1 MTIRIVARA
10 LSALT
15 LFAAL
20 SSQAYVFTVGNTPD
34 CAHSTLDGALQLA
47 ALSAGEDQIR
57 LTNTVEYRGIAAK
70 INNLDIEI
78 IGGYES
84 CSSPTPTGDTI
95 LDGFGGTKRSVI
107 EIRNGGVVRL
117 SRLQITNGDETD
129 DSDGGGIDYKGYGE
143 LILDRVWIAH
153 NRAGYGGGIYFNGR
167 GAGATL
173 TLLDNI
179 IIQSNTATYNGGGIH
194 LSGRAKL
201 NMIGTNNA
209 VLGNT
214 AYGVRLDTP
223 GQPVIDGH
231 GGGIYIKT
239 PATADIGAAGVF
251 GSGNVFAENEARL
264 GGAIAFL
271 GDGDGHSSQI
281 NIFSAHGNQPI
292 RLFNNRA
299 TEKGGAIYARP
310 TVTGTVFKSYAYVD
324 VCLTDTSM
332 VGNTAPKGAAAY
344 LDNHD
349 DGLVFGSAVGATMH
363 YNSAACLPPQTAA
376 VCTRGISC
384 SEVADNRAIN
394 SAGAPSDGAI
404 IQFDAFTEFSEIS
417 NLNAHGNH
425 AQSIVKRNEDTATLA
440 FPRPA
445 QAPRIQNCLI
455 WGNELSQY
463 VLDFPDHFMNLHQ
476 CTIADNLINSNYVLR
491 IHEPGNDSS
500 IVNSIIDQPYQ
511 FAVNLSGRISTFN
524 VSHVMTSSPF
534 NNPPP
539 SQLKYVSYESPR
551 FVAPSLGDYRL
562 RPDSPAIDYGR
573 YYNDGLQRDIA
584 GNNRNVD
591 LPKPNVSGFRD
602 LGAYEMP

>member
-1 MTIRIVARA
+1 MPIRIIARA
-10 LSALT
+10 LSAFA
-15 LFAAL
+15 LFVAL
-20 SSQAYVFTVGNTPD
+20 QVHAYIFTVGNTPD
-34 CAHSTLDGALQLA
+34 CAHSTLEGALQLA
-47 ALSAGEDQIR
+47 KISAGEDQIR

-70 INNLDIEI
+70 IDNLDIEI
-78 IGGYES
+78 IGGYEA
-84 CSSPTPTGDTI
+84 CSSATPTSDTI
-95 LDGFGGTKRSVI
+95 LDGYGGVKRSVL

-117 SRLQITNGDETD
+117 SRLQILNGDEAD

-179 IIQSNTATYNGGGIH
+179 IIQSNTAVYNGGGIH

-214 AYGVRLDTP
+214 ARGVQLNTQ
-223 GQPVIDGH
+223 GQPFFEGH

-251 GSGNVFAENEARL
+251 GSGNVFSENEARL

-271 GDGDGHSSQI
+271 GDSDGHRSQI

-292 RLFNNRA
+292 RLFNNLA

-310 TVTGTVFKSYAYVD
+310 TVTGFLSTSIADVD
-324 VCLTDTSM
+324 VCLTDASM
-332 VGNTAPKGAAAY
+332 VGNRAPKGAAAY
-344 LDNHD
+344 LDN
-349 DGLVFGSAVGATMH
+349 DGDGPVFDIPAGASMY
-363 YNSAACLPPQTAA
+363 YNSNECLPPQTAA
-376 VCTRGISC
+376 VCTKGIAC
-384 SEVADNRAIN
+384 SEVAGNLAID
-394 SAGAPSDGAI
+394 SAGNPSDGAV
-404 IQFDAFTEFSEIS
+404 IQFDAFTEFGEMN
-417 NLNAHGNH
+417 NLNAHNNH
-425 AQSIVKRNEDTATLA
+425 AQSIIKRNSNTPTSA
-440 FPRPA
+440 FPRPGA
-445 QAPRIQNCLI
+445 NMRIQNCLI

-463 VLDFPDHFMNLHQ
+463 VMDFPDHEMNLHQ
-476 CTIADNLINSNYVLR
+476 CTIADNLIASDYVLR
-491 IHEPGNDSS
+491 MHEPGNRSS
-500 IVNSIIDQPYQ
+500 IVNSIIVQPFQ
-511 FAVNLSGRISTFN
+511 FAVNLSGQRSTFN

-539 SQLKYVSYESPR
+539 SLLKYVSYESPR
-551 FVAPSLGDYRL
+551 FVAPLLGDYRL

-584 GNNRNVD
+584 GNYRNVD

-602 LGAYEMP
+602 LGAYEMQ